1 MKPNQNISTTEQE
14 VQIETSELT
23 ETVPKSEITPKQET
37 DTEVQEP
44 QLDEDILSELN
55 IETIEAETDSSN
67 DNSSLL
73 NRQSAEE
80 QGIKIA
86 LNQDGIN
93 EIKTFEVKPS
103 QAVAK
108 TTEITPSKII
118 EQVTKHL
125 ETLQNN
131 SKVSIVL
138 NPESL
143 GKITIQLVKSP
154 EGLSAQFTTATQE
167 AKNILMKGLDGLKRN
182 SYYSR
187 SRC

>member
-1 MKPNQNISTTEQE
+1 MK
-14 VQIETSELT
+14 
-23 ETVPKSEITPKQET
+23 
-37 DTEVQEP
+37 
-44 QLDEDILSELN
+44 LN
-55 IETIEAETDSSN
+55 
-67 DNSSLL
+67 L
-73 NRQSAEE
+73 
-80 QGIKIA
+80 
-86 LNQDGIN
+86 
-93 EIKTFEVKPS
+93 

-167 AKNILMKGLDGLKRN
+167 AKNILMKGLDGLKRKLLLLTE
-182 SYYSR
+182 SVLIMFQ
-187 SRC
+187 